1 MSMRDELC
9 EMCRSLDLSIS
20 SFYVRDDE
28 QHTMVVD
35 AVELGTVA
43 EVRNRI
49 DCPLCRLVMC
59 SLDGH
64 PAHLQKFGIY
74 LPSIKCKLV
83 WNTDRFSGVKEK
95 ELVPLKRHLSLL
107 FYAHGNTYIPMHVPL
122 RLVPLSNGTSAHDSF
137 GLAIKVDGM
146 DFKLIKSWIQDC
158 ESTHG
163 CVASIRFLA
172 DPPFLLSHFIVLD
185 VQQMCLVRTG
195 IDKCRFLALS
205 YVWGADVEEFRTT
218 QANVENLMQ
227 YRGVEKHLLNLP
239 TTIRD
244 ALELVLKLGER
255 FIWIDK
261 LCIIQD
267 DLVNKQ
273 DILNAMGIIYG
284 KSLVTI
290 IPADSNTAADGIAG
304 LSQAN
309 TVRGQI
315 IERITEDLE
324 LIALPDL
331 ATKLQYSC
339 YSTRAWT

>member
-1 MSMRDELC
+1 MRDKLC
-9 EMCRSLDLSIS
+9 EKCTSLDLSIS
-20 SFYVRDDE
+20 SFYVVGDE
-28 QHTMVVD
+28 QDTMVID

-49 DCPLCRLVMC
+49 GCPLCRLVMR

-64 PAHLQKFGIY
+64 PAYLQTFGIY

-83 WNTDRFSGVKEK
+83 WNTDRFSGLKEK
-95 ELVPLKRHLSLL
+95 ELVRLKRHLSLL
-107 FYAHGNTYIPMHVPL
+107 LYTDRNMYVPIHVPL

-137 GLAIKVDGM
+137 GLAIKADSM

-158 ESTHG
+158 KSTHS
-163 CVASIRFLA
+163 CVSRIRFLA
-172 DPPFLLSHFIVLD
+172 DPPVLLSHFIVLD

-205 YVWGADVEEFRTT
+205 YVWGSDVEDFRTT
-218 QANVENLMQ
+218 QANVKDLMQ
-227 YRGVEKHLLNLP
+227 YRGLEKYLLDLP
-239 TTIRD
+239 ATIRD
-244 ALELVLKLGER
+244 AFELVLKLGER
-255 FIWIDK
+255 YIWIDK
-261 LCIIQD
+261 LYIIQD

-273 DILNAMGIIYG
+273 DILDAMGIIYG

-304 LSQAN
+304 LSQAIA
-309 TVRGQI
+309 VRGQI

-331 ATKLQYSC
+331 VTKLQNSC